1 MRSPS
6 IHRHAHK
13 ARWAAH
19 PEHLGLSPL
28 KPRLLTATTN
38 TRCMDMLVLL
48 SQPHSCC
55 FDRAAQ
61 KEPDTTVVTGKRA
74 LSYNV
79 LQKQDINSLLRH
91 EWIFSFLLPRWTS
104 HHSSCFYQGRWK
116 ASKGYPLAQSLF
128 PLEITRGNA
137 LPKHVAGPNYN
148 PINIQASYS
157 LEPGFGS

>member
-1 MRSPS
+1 MHSPS
-6 IHRHAHK
+6 IHRRACK

-19 PEHLGLSPL
+19 LEHLGLLPL
-28 KPRLLTATTN
+28 KPRLLTATPN
-38 TRCMDMLVLL
+38 THCTDMIVLL
-48 SQPHSCC
+48 SQP
-55 FDRAAQ
+55 RAAL

-79 LQKQDINSLLRH
+79 LQKWDINSLLRH
-91 EWIFSFLLPRWTS
+91 EWIFSFLFPRWTS
-104 HHSSCFYQGRWK
+104 RHSSCFYQGRWK

-137 LPKHVAGPNYN
+137 LPKHAAGPNYN